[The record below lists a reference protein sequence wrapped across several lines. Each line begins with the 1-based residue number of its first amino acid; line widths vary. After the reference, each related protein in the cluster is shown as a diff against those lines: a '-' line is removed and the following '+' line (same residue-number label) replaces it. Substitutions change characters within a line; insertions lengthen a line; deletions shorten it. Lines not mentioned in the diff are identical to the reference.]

1 MELYRRLE
9 SNLAQETY
17 GGEISREFTA
27 NDVSQS
33 MDYDAQRYT
42 IDNMGSQ
49 EIIRE
54 QVEMMPQ
61 DDYDAKSA
69 NDLGFMTE
77 VDAEFNVNKG
87 HKESQHTS
95 LINSTKHSEM
105 DGDASMPRISSML
118 EIEKTEFKMV
128 I

>member
-61 DDYDAKSA
+61 DEYDAKSA